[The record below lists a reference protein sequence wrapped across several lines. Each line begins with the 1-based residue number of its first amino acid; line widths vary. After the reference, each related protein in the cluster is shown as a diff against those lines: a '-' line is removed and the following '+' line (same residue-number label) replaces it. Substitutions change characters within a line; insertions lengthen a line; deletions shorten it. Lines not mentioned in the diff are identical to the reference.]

1 MKKKVPFIIFY
12 SILTLTGIVVSSFI
26 FIKNEKLPYKDPS
39 LSVEERV
46 KDLLKRMTLEEKL
59 AQTQCIW
66 QQKKGILDDHGNF
79 SAEKAKVFLPNSIG
93 QIARPSEN
101 RNARQ
106 MAEFTNT
113 IQKYFVENTRLGIPV
128 IFHEEC
134 LHGHAAPD
142 ATSFPQPIGLA
153 STWNT
158 ELISEVFTLVAEETR
173 IRGGHQAFTPVLDV
187 ARDPRWGRVE
197 ETYGEDPYLCAQM
210 GLACVKAFQGPGT
223 RIDKKHVAST
233 LKHFA
238 VHSQPESGTNCGPGN
253 YSERVIREVFFPSFK
268 TAIMEGKAMSVMA
281 SYNEIDGIPSH
292 ANKWLLQDV
301 LRKEWGFK
309 GFVVSDYYAVKEMQ
323 ELHHVVKTKEQ
334 AGRLALESGVD
345 LETPEI
351 ECFAKMSD
359 ALKNQIIPM
368 ALLDTAVSRILR
380 GKFLLG
386 LFEDPYTD
394 PVLAGKIVGSEK
406 NRAIALKAAQ
416 QAIILLKNQ
425 NNIVPL
431 SKTAYKSIA
440 VIGPNANK
448 CILGG
453 YSDEPK
459 QRVTPLEGIRIKV
472 GKTMQINYAE
482 GCKIT
487 KDGQNWN
494 MDKIELSDPEEDAK
508 LVLEAVETAKK
519 SEVAVLFLGG
529 NEQTSREAWAK
540 NHLGDRSDLGLV
552 GMQNELVKQIL
563 ALGKPTIVF
572 LFNGSPLTFNYID
585 ENVPAVFECW
595 YLGQETGTAVADV
608 LFGDYNPSGKL
619 PITLPRSV
627 GQIPVFYNA
636 KPSAKRGYIFNSAEP
651 LYPFGYGLS
660 YTSFSYDDLKL
671 SSSKIRKEGTT
682 SVSVVVTNKGTV
694 KGDEIVQLYIRD
706 QVSSVTRPVMEL
718 KGFKRISLIP
728 GESKTVEFMIDPSKL
743 AFYDL
748 HMNYIVEPGTF
759 DIMVGASS
767 KDTKKV
773 RLEVEE

>member
-1 MKKKVPFIIFY
+1 MKKKAPLILFLLSII
-12 SILTLTGIVVSSFI
+12 LMGIVATSSVLISKQKF
-26 FIKNEKLPYKDPS
+26 PYKDPL

-46 KDLLKRMTLEEKL
+46 KDLLGRMTIEEKL

-66 QQKKGILDDHGNF
+66 QQKKGILDDQGNF
-79 SAEKAKVFLPNSIG
+79 STEKAKTFLPNSIG

-101 RNARQ
+101 KNARQ
-106 MAEFTNT
+106 MAEFTNA
-113 IQKYFVENTRLGIPV
+113 IQKYFVESTRLGIPV

-158 ELISEVFTLVAEETR
+158 ELITEIFTLVAEETR
-173 IRGGHQAFTPVLDV
+173 VRGGHQALTPVLDV
-187 ARDPRWGRVE
+187 ARDARWGRVE
-197 ETYGEDPYLCAQM
+197 ETYGEDPYLCSQM
-210 GLACVKAFQGPGT
+210 GLACVKAFQGPGP

-253 YSERVIREVFFPSFK
+253 FSERVIREVFFPSFK
-268 TAIMEGKAMSVMA
+268 TAIVEGKAMSVMA

-292 ANKWLLQDV
+292 ANKWLLNDV
-301 LRKEWGFK
+301 LRKEWGFQ
-309 GFVVSDYYAVKEMQ
+309 GLVVSDYYAVKELQ

-334 AGRLALESGVD
+334 AGRLAMESGVD

-351 ECFAKMSD
+351 ECFAKMSE
-359 ALKNQIIPM
+359 ALKSKTISLAI
-368 ALLDTAVSRILR
+368 LDTAVSRILR
-380 GKFLLG
+380 AKFLLG

-394 PVLAGKIVGSEK
+394 PVLAEKTVGSQK
-406 NRAIALKAAQ
+406 SRALALKAAQ
-416 QAIILLKNQ
+416 QTIILLKNQ
-425 NNIVPL
+425 NNTVPL

-459 QRVTPLEGIRIKV
+459 QRVTPLEGIRIKA
-472 GKTMQINYAE
+472 GKTMQVHYAE

-494 MDKIELSDPEEDAK
+494 TDNIELSDPEEDAK
-508 LVLEAVETAKK
+508 LVQEAIETARK
-519 SEVAVLFLGG
+519 SEVVVLFLGG

-540 NHLGDRSDLGLV
+540 NHLGDRSDLNLV
-552 GMQNELVKQIL
+552 GMQNELVKQVL
-563 ALGKPTIVF
+563 AIGKPTIVF

-585 ENVPAVFECW
+585 ENVPAIFECW

-608 LFGDYNPSGKL
+608 LFGDYNPCGKL

-636 KPSAKRGYIFNSAEP
+636 KPSAKRGYIFNTADP
-651 LYPFGYGLS
+651 LYPFGFGLS
-660 YTSFSYDDLKL
+660 YTSFSYDDVKL
-671 SSSKIRKEGTT
+671 SSAKIKKDGTT
-682 SVSVVVTNKGTV
+682 TVSATITNKGTI
-694 KGDEIVQLYIRD
+694 KGDEIVQMYIKD
-706 QVSSVTRPVMEL
+706 QVSSVTRPIMEL
-718 KGFKRISLIP
+718 KGFTRVSLMP
-728 GESKTVEFMIDPSKL
+728 GESKKVEFSIDPSRL
-743 AFYDL
+743 AFYDIN
-748 HMNYIVEPGTF
+748 MNYIVEPGFF
-759 DIMVGASS
+759 DIMVGSSS